1 MTDTNREQNIQSKL
15 ESKFS
20 FLKEKIK
27 IKRARRLF
35 VEVDNYSNFKP
46 VFDFTVKDLGFNRI
60 CMITGLDEGENFSA
74 IYHLA
79 MFDGVV
85 LDLKTSVPKSNP
97 VIKSIMDTFPGAEL
111 YERELVDMFGFK
123 VEGLPAGSR
132 YPLPDDW
139 PDGQYPLRKDWKK
152 EMLDGK

>member
-1 MTDTNREQNIQSKL
+1 MTETNREQNIQSKL

-20 FLKEKIK
+20 FLKDKVK
-27 IKRARRLF
+27 IKRERRLF
-35 VEVDNYSNFKP
+35 VEVEKLSDFRS
-46 VFDFTVKDLGFNRI
+46 VFDFAVKDLDFKRI
-60 CMITGLDEGENFSA
+60 CMITGLDEGENFAA

-79 MFDGVV
+79 TFSGLI
-85 LDLKTSVPKSNP
+85 LDLKTYVPKSNP
-97 VIKSIMDTFPGAEL
+97 VIRSVMDTFPGAEL

-123 VEGLPAGSR
+123 VEGLPEGSR

>member
-35 VEVDNYSNFKP
+35 VEVDNYSNFRP
-46 VFDFTVKDLGFNRI
+46 VFDFVVKDLGFNRI

-74 IYHLA
+74 IYHMA

-85 LDLKTSVPKSNP
+85 LDLKTFVPKSNA

-123 VEGLPAGSR
+123 VEGLPEGSR